1 MRDVGLADKIAN
13 KIEHFWLDKLLI
25 SKDDGEVSSIN

>member
-1 MRDVGLADKIAN
+1 MWDVGLGDKIAN

-25 SKDDGEVSSIN
+25 SKDDGEISSIN